1 MLPHWNIQKARR
13 FLLATALMS
22 CLFCLSGV
30 EEYFQSVSVNT
41 TSQWFSDSLSIVRN
55 GVSKIGISILRDSL
69 REKYLALTTMKDVL
83 VMAGQEPLIFRPWV
97 QLEVGFPDVHQIR
110 ENQDA
115 DNVIKASAR
124 QVAAVSNAE
133 VKSSRKVFVIGDSML
148 KSALHI
154 YLKNQLEKDWNAK
167 VEIFSKSGTGLS
179 RPEVFDWTQLLQ
191 SEKTKYDDV
200 MIFLGTNDAQNFQ
213 LSKKVIP
220 FGSEDWDQE
229 YLKRAQSLLDLACSK
244 SHRVFWVGMLPMRS
258 ESFHKKMKHLNEVL
272 KDATSR
278 SGCSQFV
285 EAGSWLSD
293 KNGSY
298 TAVVGVDL
306 TAGGKKEIKV
316 RGEDG
321 IHLSFEGAQ
330 YFAKTLLDYLGKA
343 KQ

>member
-1 MLPHWNIQKARR
+1 MLPHWNIKKARK
-13 FLLATALMS
+13 FLLTTAWMA

-30 EEYFQSVSVNT
+30 YDYFQTVSVNT
-41 TSQWFSDSLSIVRN
+41 TSQWLSETLAQAKQW
-55 GVSKIGISILRDSL
+55 GTQTHISFLRDSL
-69 REKYLALTTMKDVL
+69 RTVYLSWTDSKEDL
-83 VMAGQEPLIFRPWV
+83 VQAGQEPLVFRPWV
-97 QLEVGFPDVHQIR
+97 QFQVGYPDFPIVRENLEVPAEKVT
-110 ENQDA
+110 
-115 DNVIKASAR
+115 SR
-124 QVAAVSNAE
+124 QVAAVTASE
-133 VKSSRKVFVIGDSML
+133 FKSSRKVFVIGDSML

-154 YLKNQLEKDWNAK
+154 YLKNQLEKEWNAK

-191 SEKTKYDDV
+191 SEKTRYDDV

-229 YLKRAQSLLDLACSK
+229 YLKRAQSLLELACSK

-272 KDATSR
+272 KDATSK

-285 EAGSWLSD
+285 EAGTWLSD

-298 TAVVGVDL
+298 TAVLGVDG
-306 TAGGKKEIKV
+306 TTGEKKEIKV

-343 KQ
+343 RQ